1 MWCWVPGE
9 GSARSEPRVMN
20 AEAAVLSAKAGVLN
34 AETKVL
40 NTDTRTLPQ
49 RLFFSV
55 LCIPCPAPRAI
66 ADRTFTV
73 RFQVKAVNSGGA
85 VVSLSLEARDDL
97 DANEQARSQGYAVL
111 DVRRAGGLSL
121 AGMLGSSTFR
131 TGNFPLVLFTQE
143 MLALLRSGISLV
155 EALETLAEKET
166 RSATVTILAGV
177 LERLREGQSFS
188 NALQTFPGVFPDLY
202 IATVRASER
211 SGTLPE
217 ALGRYVA
224 YQTQLDSVK
233 KHLVSASIYP
243 AILVAVGSVVALFL
257 LGYVVPRFS
266 HIYQDIGGD
275 LPWLTRMLMAW
286 GAFVEPRSGLLLG
299 LFAGSVAVL
308 IFWARRPSSRRWISR
323 QITRIPAIGERVRVY
338 QLTRFYRTVGML
350 LAGGTPVT
358 QALMMVSGLLS
369 QGLRPRL
376 EGAVRMIKEGQPIS
390 VALDAQGLTT
400 PVSLRMLRVGERTGM
415 MGDMMERSA
424 AFHEETLERWVER
437 FTRTFEPLLMAA
449 IGIVIGGIVLL
460 MYFPIFELAGNIQ

>member
-1 MWCWVPGE
+1 
-9 GSARSEPRVMN
+9 
-20 AEAAVLSAKAGVLN
+20 
-34 AETKVL
+34 
-40 NTDTRTLPQ
+40 
-49 RLFFSV
+49 
-55 LCIPCPAPRAI
+55 
-66 ADRTFTV
+66 
-73 RFQVKAVNSGGA
+73 

-97 DANEQARSQGYAVL
+97 DANEQARAQGYAVL
-111 DVRRAGGLSL
+111 GVRRAGGLRL
-121 AGMLGSSTFR
+121 AGGLGAASFR
-131 TGNFPLVLFTQE
+131 SGSFPLVLFTQE

-155 EALETLAEKET
+155 EALETLAEKES
-166 RSATVTILAGV
+166 RAATVTILAGL

-188 NALQTFPGVFPDLY
+188 NALQTFPGAFPDLY
-202 IATVRASER
+202 VATVRASER

-224 YQTQLDSVK
+224 YQTQLDAVK

-243 AILVAVGSVVALFL
+243 VILMIVGSVVALFL

-275 LPWLTRMLMAW
+275 LPWLTRMLMVW
-286 GAFVEPRSGLLLG
+286 GAFVEARGGLLLG
-299 LFAGSVAVL
+299 LLAGTFTALV
-308 IFWARRPSSRRWISR
+308 FWLRQSSTRLWISR
-323 QITRIPAIGERVRVY
+323 QVIRIPAIGERVRVY

-358 QALMMVSGLLS
+358 QALMMVAGLLD

-376 EGAVRMIKEGQPIS
+376 DGAIRMIKEGQPIS
-390 VALDAQGLTT
+390 VSLEAQGLTT

-424 AFHEETLERWVER
+424 AFHEETLQRWVER
-437 FTRTFEPLLMAA
+437 FTRTFEPLLMAV
-449 IGIVIGGIVLL
+449 IGVVIGGIVLL